1 MPDPV
6 TNSWKG
12 GEERLN
18 PVVAVKVHLCQE
30 KGIKSAWGGLSL
42 AACVAKASKFKNKKL
57 KAA

>member
-12 GEERLN
+12 GEEKLN
-18 PVVAVKVHLCQE
+18 PVVAVRVHLCQE
-30 KGIKSAWGGLSL
+30 KGLKSAWGGLLL
-42 AACVAKASKFKNKKL
+42 AACEAKASEFKDKNL

>member
-1 MPDPV
+1 MPDPM

-18 PVVAVKVHLCQE
+18 PVVAVTVHLCQE
-30 KGIKSAWGGLSL
+30 KVIKSAWGGLLL
-42 AACVAKASKFKNKKL
+42 AACVAKASEFKDKKL

>member
-6 TNSWKG
+6 TNPWKG

-18 PVVAVKVHLCQE
+18 PVAAVKVHFCQE

-42 AACVAKASKFKNKKL
+42 AACVAKASEFKNKKL